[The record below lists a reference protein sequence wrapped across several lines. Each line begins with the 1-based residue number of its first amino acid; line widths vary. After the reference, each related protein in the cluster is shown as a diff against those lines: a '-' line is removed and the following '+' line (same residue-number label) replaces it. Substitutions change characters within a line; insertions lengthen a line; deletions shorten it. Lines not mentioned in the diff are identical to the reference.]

1 MNGNGAPREEF
12 ARDARIGLCEA
23 ERKWLPARHLYDA
36 VGSALFEA
44 ITYLPEYGLTRADYR
59 VLRRAAGSLRGH
71 IRGQALTVAELGSGS
86 GTKTRLVL
94 EALVPGL
101 VESYCPI
108 DISSEALERC
118 QQELGDL
125 VPVLPYH
132 GAYVDGVL
140 SLRESRPADVP
151 LMLLFLG
158 SSIGNLGP
166 EDRGAF
172 LASLRSALR
181 PGDYFLIG
189 FDLVKPKAD
198 LLRAYDDPAGVTAA
212 FNRNVL
218 GRVNREL
225 GASFDLDSF
234 SHLVRYDEHERRVEM
249 HLIATR
255 DQSVRIPLAGASCDI
270 RRGETIWTESS
281 YKFDCDE
288 IGEVMQ
294 GAGFRQL
301 ATWTDEEW
309 PLLEGLWLVDG

>member
-44 ITYLPEYGLTRADYR
+44 ITHLPEYGLTRADHR
-59 VLRRAAGSLRGH
+59 VLRRAAGSLRSH
-71 IRGQALTVAELGSGS
+71 IQCQALTIAELGSGS

-101 VESYCPI
+101 VRSYCPI

-118 QQELGDL
+118 RQELGGL

-132 GAYVDGVL
+132 GAYVDGVR
-140 SLRESRPADVP
+140 SMRESRPADVP

-166 EDRGAF
+166 DDRGSF

-198 LLRAYDDPAGVTAA
+198 LLRAYDDPTGVTAA

-234 SHLVRYDEHERRVEM
+234 RHVVRYDEGERRVEM
-249 HLIATR
+249 HLLATR
-255 DQSVRIPLAGASCDI
+255 DQSVPIPLASATCDI
-270 RRGETIWTESS
+270 RSGETIWTESS
-281 YKFDCDE
+281 YKFERAE
-288 IGEVMQ
+288 IGNAMQ
-294 GAGFRQL
+294 EGGFREL
-301 ATWTDEEW
+301 AIWVDDEW
-309 PLLEGLWLVDG
+309 PLLEGLWLVD

>member
-23 ERKWLPARHLYDA
+23 KRKWLPARHMYDA

-44 ITYLPEYGLTRADYR
+44 ITYLPEYGLTRADHR
-59 VLRRAAGSLRGH
+59 VLRRAAGSLRSH
-71 IRGQALTVAELGSGS
+71 IRSQALTVAELGSGS
-86 GTKTRLVL
+86 GAKTRLVL
-94 EALVPGL
+94 EALAPDL
-101 VESYCPI
+101 VESYRPI
-108 DISSEALERC
+108 DISSDALERC

-158 SSIGNLGP
+158 SSVGNLGP
-166 EDRGAF
+166 DDRGAF

-189 FDLVKPKAD
+189 FDLVKPKAA

-234 SHLVRYDEHERRVEM
+234 SHLVRYDERERRVEM

-270 RRGETIWTESS
+270 RLGETIWTESS

-288 IGEVMQ
+288 IGELMQ
-294 GAGFRQL
+294 AAGFRHL

>member
-1 MNGNGAPREEF
+1 MYGNGAPREEF

-23 ERKWLPARHLYDA
+23 ERKWLPAKHLYDA

-44 ITYLPEYGLTRADYR
+44 ITHLPEYGLTRADQR
-59 VLRRAAGSLRGH
+59 VLRRAAGSLRDH
-71 IRGQALTVAELGSGS
+71 VRGQALTIAELGSGS

-101 VESYCPI
+101 VRSYCPI
-108 DISSEALERC
+108 DVSAEALERC
-118 QQELGDL
+118 QQELGEL
-125 VPVLPYH
+125 APVLPYH
-132 GAYVDGVL
+132 GAYVDGVR
-140 SLRESRPADVP
+140 SLRESRPAGVP

-166 EDRGAF
+166 DERASF

-189 FDLVKPKAD
+189 FDLVKPEVD
-198 LLRAYDDPAGVTAA
+198 LLRAYDDPTGVTAA

-234 SHLVRYDEHERRVEM
+234 SHLARYDEREQRVEM
-249 HLIATR
+249 HLLATR
-255 DQSVRIPLAGASCDI
+255 DQSVPIPLADATCNI

-288 IGEVMQ
+288 ISDSMRT
-294 GAGFRQL
+294 AGFRQL
-301 ATWTDEEW
+301 ATWVDEEW
-309 PLLEGLWLVDG
+309 PLLEGLWLVD